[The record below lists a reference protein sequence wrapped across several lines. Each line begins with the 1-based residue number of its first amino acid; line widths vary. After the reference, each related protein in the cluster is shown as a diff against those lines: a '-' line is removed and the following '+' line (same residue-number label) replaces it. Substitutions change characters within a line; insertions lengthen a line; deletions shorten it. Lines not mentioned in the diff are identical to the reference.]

1 MGKCDKETVG
11 GRWQTIYDQTLIVEL
26 ENDLRFIG
34 TFRYQIKKDVTSEYL
49 AKTFTDS
56 EDYTKG

>member
-1 MGKCDKETVG
+1 MVKSDFTVVAKLCKGGNTSFCEKEPIA

-34 TFRYQIKKDVTSEYL
+34 TFRY
-49 AKTFTDS
+49 
-56 EDYTKG
+56 